1 MKDMKENRNTNNMDF
16 VYNYPMIRKIRYI
29 EDKGFMAWIRKLYSL
44 FFFKTFRTFISFSNI

>member
-1 MKDMKENRNTNNMDF
+1 MKENRNTNNMDF